1 MMSHSK
7 IKKIYGPPGTGK
19 TTFLLN
25 IVEQELESNLTP
37 EDIGFVAYTK
47 KAASEAIGRASHK
60 FKLDQKD
67 FKYFRTIHSL
77 AFQCL
82 SLSTNDVMKPK
93 HYMEI
98 SDAMKVDLAPK
109 DIHDD
114 DGNFIQQDPYLKII
128 DLSRITG
135 VGLHDTFSKFGHIVG
150 GWRKLEQIA
159 EYLKEFK
166 KTRKLYDFTDML
178 LEFNLKPE
186 VWPEIEVL
194 IVDEAQDLSLVQ
206 WQVIT
211 NLISKCK
218 RAYIAG
224 DDDQAI
230 FKWAGADVNTFQ
242 SYPGTSVVLNKSYR
256 IPKSHHFVA
265 SKIVRNI
272 KDRVEKE
279 WEAKD
284 EEGKVVTVYSHEAIP
299 YKDKEWLVL
308 ARTKYILNKV
318 EKFFLE
324 QGYYYARFGQSSIAD
339 KLKHAIAS
347 WNKISEGE
355 SVALDG
361 VKAMYEY
368 MSSGIGVQR
377 NFKNLKNLDDKE
389 KFDYEKLM
397 FSQGLLIDKNATWFQ
412 ALDKIPYGKVMYIR
426 QLMKRGINIWQKPQ
440 IEISTIHGAK
450 GGEADNVVL
459 LLDLS
464 RKSEEALI
472 NNPDDEH
479 RVFYVGA
486 TRARKELWLV
496 RSETDREYLEVI
508 R

>member
-1 MMSHSK
+1 MKSLSK

-19 TTFLLN
+19 TTYLLK
-25 IVEQELESNLTP
+25 IVEEEIARKVLPNEIAFL
-37 EDIGFVAYTK
+37 AYTK
-47 KAASEAIGRASHK
+47 KAATEAINRASQK
-60 FKLDQKD
+60 FKLDTKE
-67 FKYFRTIHSL
+67 FKHFRTIHSL
-77 AFQCL
+77 AFQSL
-82 SLSTNDVMKPK
+82 GLSTNDVMKPK
-93 HYMEI
+93 HYIEV
-98 SDAMKVDLAPK
+98 SEALKVDLQPK

-135 VGLHDTFSKFGHIVG
+135 IDLHDTFSKYGHIVG

-159 EYLKEFK
+159 EYLKEV
-166 KTRKLYDFTDML
+166 RNLYDFTDML
-178 LEFNLKPE
+178 IEFNLRPE
-186 VWPEIEVL
+186 VWPHLEVL

-211 NLISKCK
+211 NLITKCK

-230 FKWAGADVNTFQ
+230 FKWAGADVNSFQ
-242 SYPGTSVVLNKSYR
+242 SYPGDSIILDKSYR
-256 IPKSHHFVA
+256 IPQSHHNVA
-265 SKIVRNI
+265 NKIVRNI
-272 KDRVEKE
+272 KDRIEKT

-284 EEGKVVTVYSHEAIP
+284 EEGKVITVYSHEAIP
-299 YKDKEWLVL
+299 YKDKNWLVL

-318 EKFFLE
+318 ERFFLE
-324 QGYYYARFGQSSIAD
+324 QGYYYSRFGSSSISD
-339 KLKHAIAS
+339 RLKHAIAS
-347 WNKISEGE
+347 WNKIAEGE
-355 SVALDG
+355 SIGLEG
-361 VKAMYEY
+361 LKAMYDF
-368 MSSGIGVQR
+368 MSSGRGVQR
-377 NFKNLKNLDDKE
+377 NFKKLTHIDDRE
-389 KFDYEKLM
+389 TFDYEKLL
-397 FSQGLLIDKNATWFQ
+397 FSHGLLVGKESTWYQ

-426 QLMKRGINIWQKPQ
+426 QLMKRGVDIWQRPQ
-440 IEISTIHGAK
+440 IELSTIHGAK

-459 LLDLS
+459 LQ
-464 RKSEEALI
+464 

-496 RSETDREYLEVI
+496 RSESDREYLEAL

>member
-1 MMSHSK
+1 MSLSK
-7 IKKIYGPPGTGK
+7 VKKIYGPPGTGK

-25 IVEQELESNLTP
+25 IVEQELEKNLTP
-37 EDIGFVAYTK
+37 EDIAFVAYTK
-47 KAASEAIGRASHK
+47 KAASEAINRAAYK

-82 SLSTNDVMKPK
+82 GLSTNDVMKSK
-93 HYMEI
+93 HYHEI
-98 SDAMKVDLAPK
+98 SEALKVDLAPK
-109 DIHDD
+109 DTHDE

-135 VGLHDTFSKFGHIVG
+135 VGLYDTFSKFGHIVG

-166 KTRKLYDFTDML
+166 KSRNLYDFTDML
-178 LEFNLKPE
+178 LEFNLRPE
-186 VWPEIEVL
+186 TWPEIEVL

-206 WQVIT
+206 WNVIT

-242 SYPGTSVVLNKSYR
+242 SYPGDSIILNKSYR
-256 IPKSHHFVA
+256 IPQSHHFVA

-299 YKDKEWLVL
+299 YKDKHWLVL
-308 ARTKYILNKV
+308 ARTKYILNRV
-318 EKFFLE
+318 EK
-324 QGYYYARFGQSSIAD
+324 
-339 KLKHAIAS
+339 
-347 WNKISEGE
+347 
-355 SVALDG
+355 
-361 VKAMYEY
+361 Y
-368 MSSGIGVQR
+368 MSSGLGVAR

-397 FSQGLLIDKNATWFQ
+397 FNQGLLVQKTATWFQ

-426 QLMKRGINIWQKPQ
+426 QLMKRGINIWQNPQ
-440 IEISTIHGAK
+440 IELSTIHGAK

-486 TRARKELWLV
+486 TRAKKELWLV

>member
-1 MMSHSK
+1 MSPSK
-7 IKKIYGPPGTGK
+7 VKKIYGPPGTGK

-25 IVEQELESNLTP
+25 IVEQELEKNLTP
-37 EDIGFVAYTK
+37 EDIAFVAYTK
-47 KAASEAIGRASHK
+47 KAASEAINRAAYK

-82 SLSTNDVMKPK
+82 GLSTNDVMKSK
-93 HYMEI
+93 HYHEI
-98 SDAMKVDLAPK
+98 SGALKVDLAPK
-109 DIHDD
+109 DTHDE
-114 DGNFIQQDPYLKII
+114 DGNFVQQDPYLKII

-135 VGLHDTFSKFGHIVG
+135 VGLYDTFSKFGHIVG

-166 KTRKLYDFTDML
+166 KSRSLYDFTDML
-178 LEFNLKPE
+178 LEFNLRPE
-186 VWPEIEVL
+186 TWPEIEVL

-206 WQVIT
+206 WNVIT

-242 SYPGTSVVLNKSYR
+242 SYPGDSIILNKSYR
-256 IPKSHHFVA
+256 IPQSHHFVA

-299 YKDKEWLVL
+299 YKDKNWLVL
-308 ARTKYILNKV
+308 ARTKYILNRV

-355 SVALDG
+355 TVSLDG

-368 MSSGIGVQR
+368 S
-377 NFKNLKNLDDKE
+377 F
-389 KFDYEKLM
+389 
-397 FSQGLLIDKNATWFQ
+397 A
-412 ALDKIPYGKVMYIR
+412 P
-426 QLMKRGINIWQKPQ
+426 
-440 IEISTIHGAK
+440 
-450 GGEADNVVL
+450 
-459 LLDLS
+459 
-464 RKSEEALI
+464 
-472 NNPDDEH
+472 
-479 RVFYVGA
+479 
-486 TRARKELWLV
+486 
-496 RSETDREYLEVI
+496 
-508 R
+508 

>member
-1 MMSHSK
+1 MKSLSK

-19 TTFLLN
+19 TTYLLK
-25 IVEQELESNLTP
+25 IVEEEIARKVLPNEIAFL
-37 EDIGFVAYTK
+37 AYTK
-47 KAASEAIGRASHK
+47 KAATEAINRASQK
-60 FKLDQKD
+60 FKLDTKE

-77 AFQCL
+77 AFQSL
-82 SLSTNDVMKPK
+82 GLSTNDVMKPK
-93 HYMEI
+93 HYIEV
-98 SDAMKVDLAPK
+98 SEALKVDLQPK

-135 VGLHDTFSKFGHIVG
+135 IDLHDTFSKYGHIVG

-159 EYLKEFK
+159 EYLKEYK
-166 KTRKLYDFTDML
+166 KVRNLYDFTDML
-178 LEFNLKPE
+178 IEFNLRPE
-186 VWPEIEVL
+186 VWPHLEVL

-211 NLISKCK
+211 NLITKCK

-230 FKWAGADVNTFQ
+230 FKWAGADVNSFQ
-242 SYPGTSVVLNKSYR
+242 SYPGDSIILDKSYR
-256 IPKSHHFVA
+256 IPQSHHNVA
-265 SKIVRNI
+265 NKIVRNI
-272 KDRVEKE
+272 KDRIEKT

-284 EEGKVVTVYSHEAIP
+284 EEGKVITVYSHEAIP
-299 YKDKEWLVL
+299 YKDKNWLVL

-318 EKFFLE
+318 ERFFLE
-324 QGYYYARFGQSSIAD
+324 QGYYYSRFGSSSISD
-339 KLKHAIAS
+339 RLKHAIAS
-347 WNKISEGE
+347 WNKIAEGE
-355 SVALDG
+355 SIGLEG
-361 VKAMYEY
+361 LKAMYEF
-368 MSSGIGVQR
+368 MSSGRGVQR
-377 NFKNLKNLDDKE
+377 NFKKLTHIDDRE
-389 KFDYEKLM
+389 TFDYEKLL
-397 FSQGLLIDKNATWFQ
+397 FSHGLLVGKESTWYQ

-426 QLMKRGINIWQKPQ
+426 QLMKRGVDIWQRPQ
-440 IEISTIHGAK
+440 IELSTIHGAK

-464 RKSEEALI
+464 RKSEEALQ

-496 RSETDREYLEVI
+496 RSESDREYLEAL